1 MNGVGCDVEG
11 RRDAFARGTGARPKE
26 VLGQFDC
33 GDLGLGQCGHHVWGD
48 AQHRL
53 ALGVRGDGGGWQ
65 TQHVLALDPEVGGC
79 EGDAAARLGLHAK
92 LPSDCHLQ
100 GKKSTDTDVLRAQRV
115 SGESQGTSIAR
126 DVCFLYFPNFL
137 L

>member
-11 RRDAFARGTGARPKE
+11 CRDAFARGTGARPKE
-26 VLGQFDC
+26 VLGQFDR
-33 GDLGLGQCGHHVWGD
+33 GDLRLGQRGHHVWGD

-53 ALGVRGDGGGWQ
+53 ALGVRGDGGGRQ

-79 EGDAAARLGLHAK
+79 EGHAAACLGLHAK
-92 LPSDCHLQ
+92 LPSDRHLQ
-100 GKKSTDTDVLRAQRV
+100 GKKSTDTGLLQAQRV
-115 SGESQGTSIAR
+115 SGESWGTSRTR
-126 DVCFLYFPNFL
+126 DMCFTSFPNFL

>member
-11 RRDAFARGTGARPKE
+11 RRDAFARGTSARPKE

-33 GDLGLGQCGHHVWGD
+33 GDLGLGQRGHHVWGD

-53 ALGVRGDGGGWQ
+53 ALGVRGDGGGRQ

-92 LPSDCHLQ
+92 LPSDRHLQ
-100 GKKSTDTDVLRAQRV
+100 GKKSTDTGLLRAQRV
-115 SGESQGTSIAR
+115 SGESRGTSIAR
-126 DVCFLYFPNFL
+126 DVCFMYFPNFL
-137 L
+137 H